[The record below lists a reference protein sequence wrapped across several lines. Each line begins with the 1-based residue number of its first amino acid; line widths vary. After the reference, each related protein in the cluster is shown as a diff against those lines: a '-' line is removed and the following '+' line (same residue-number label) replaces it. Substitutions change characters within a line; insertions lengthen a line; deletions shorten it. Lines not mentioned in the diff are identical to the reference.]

1 MSSRRTQTRRNTSK
15 SLPSTCIHP
24 PCQNHSLKTGEQTTL
39 SSLADFNDYL
49 DEYALQTPSTASG
62 IMTSTNYVRLR
73 LHLQRVPASGIDFFV
88 DPGLQDRYFT
98 YSLDVDTLLYRGT
111 RAASQDE
118 IPYIL
123 SRFISK
129 KRESPRALHTRIQRE
144 YSFIPY
150 EVVTEYFRRL
160 PRPAGGDVRIAKEKK
175 RNSFKDSE
183 KENYPLSRNG
193 VAKPAS
199 STTLS
204 LSSLPF
210 PFAYSFINAEPTLS
224 SKDTH
229 HRSAGV
235 IGHLGHSLPLRSI
248 SKPSVNDLEITS
260 EAEVEEILLLL
271 EDQVQVLLYP

>member
-1 MSSRRTQTRRNTSK
+1 MSSHCTSTRRNISK
-15 SLPSTCIHP
+15 SSTSTPIHP
-24 PCQNHSLKTGEQTTL
+24 PWQNHSMKKQKQAML
-39 SSLADFNDYL
+39 SSLTDFNDYL

-62 IMTSTNYVRLR
+62 VMTSTNYVRLR
-73 LHLQRVPASGIDFFV
+73 LHLQRVPSSGIDFFV
-88 DPGLQDRYFT
+88 DHGLQDRYFN
-98 YSLDVDTLLYRGT
+98 YSLDVDTLLYKGT
-111 RAASQDE
+111 RVASQDE
-118 IPYIL
+118 IPSIV

-150 EVVTEYFRRL
+150 EVVAEYVRRL
-160 PRPAGGDVRIAKEKK
+160 PRPAGGDVRIAKKKK
-175 RNSFKDSE
+175 RNSIKYSE

-193 VAKPAS
+193 AAKRAS
-199 STTLS
+199 SATLS
-204 LSSLPF
+204 LSSIPF
-210 PFAYSFINAEPTLS
+210 PFTYSFTNAEPTLS

-260 EAEVEEILLLL
+260 EAEVEEILLLPK
-271 EDQVQVLLYP
+271 D